1 MNQARKWNN
10 DLKIAIVNEEIETIA
25 RLHGEAPI
33 VFEDQNDA
41 KESAALIAE
50 AIALLKRK
58 REQLQI
64 EIEQTQKAIAY
75 QRSQIGERAKRYES
89 VG

>member
-1 MNQARKWNN
+1 
-10 DLKIAIVNEEIETIA
+10 AIVNEEIETIA

-33 VFEDQNDA
+33 IFDDQEDA

-50 AIALLKRK
+50 TIALLKRK

-75 QRSQIGERAKRYES
+75 QRSLIGSRAKRYES

>member
-1 MNQARKWNN
+1 MNQARKWND

-25 RLHGEAPI
+25 KLQGEAPI
-33 VFEDQNDA
+33 AFEDQNDA

-50 AIALLKRK
+50 TISLLKRK
-58 REQLQI
+58 REQIQI
-64 EIEQTQKAIAY
+64 EIEQIQRAIAY
-75 QRSQIGERAKRYES
+75 QRSQIGANAKRYKT